1 MHEEVVKR
9 FLNKYV
15 KLVHHGYAIRGR
27 ITEITEDCIIFKSK
41 QTESAISLNAIDS
54 IVLLGGGGC

>member
-1 MHEEVVKR
+1 
-9 FLNKYV
+9 V

-54 IVLLGGGGC
+54 IVLLGGGGF